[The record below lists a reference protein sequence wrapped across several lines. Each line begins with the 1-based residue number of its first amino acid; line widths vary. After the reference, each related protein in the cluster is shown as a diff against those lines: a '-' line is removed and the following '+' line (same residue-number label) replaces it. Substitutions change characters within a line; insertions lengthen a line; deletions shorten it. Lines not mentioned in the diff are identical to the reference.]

1 MESSSSKQNGKSR
14 RHQPWNQCLRSL
26 WEHPQTNGWQWTI
39 TIESMGGWQ
48 TIWVNV
54 ATCWSKDAL
63 ARNYVT
69 DQQVEGLEEGII
81 LLSHT
86 TQKNDAKWIS
96 KKKSTAYSKSVSY
109 PISAASP
116 SFACTDTSGSD
127 AACLSAAELK
137 HWQRSNEHWRGEKKI
152 HIVKIMVWK
161 TAEQWPGKWEI
172 DKTRRWGILASA
184 LIVLTPIAL
193 ARRHLF
199 FFVGG
204 DLSTSHYFELL
215 TLNPRHKPCNYSSEI
230 LFYDFYLA
238 FREWP
243 FSCLTA
249 QRRAPKNVISSADI
263 YGCIRKPRSLAP
275 VICIFKKMVGEGGA
289 KPCWICLFIAAK
301 KSRELADVVK
311 GTLHT
316 SSSIRI
322 KGRKVW
328 QI

>member
-54 ATCWSKDAL
+54 ATCWSKDDL

-96 KKKSTAYSKSVSY
+96 KKKSTAYSESVSY

-137 HWQRSNEHWRGEKKI
+137 HWQRSNKHWRGEKKI

-193 ARRHLF
+193 ARRHF
-199 FFVGG
+199 F
-204 DLSTSHYFELL
+204 LSEGIYQLL
-215 TLNPRHKPCNYSSEI
+215 TTSSFLHLI
-230 LFYDFYLA
+230 LDINLA
-238 FREWP
+238 ITPLKSYFMTFTWP
-243 FSCLTA
+243 FANDLF
-249 QRRAPKNVISSADI
+249 
-263 YGCIRKPRSLAP
+263 P
-275 VICIFKKMVGEGGA
+275 VLQHRGVPQK
-289 KPCWICLFIAAK
+289 
-301 KSRELADVVK
+301 
-311 GTLHT
+311 T
-316 SSSIRI
+316 
-322 KGRKVW
+322 
-328 QI
+328 